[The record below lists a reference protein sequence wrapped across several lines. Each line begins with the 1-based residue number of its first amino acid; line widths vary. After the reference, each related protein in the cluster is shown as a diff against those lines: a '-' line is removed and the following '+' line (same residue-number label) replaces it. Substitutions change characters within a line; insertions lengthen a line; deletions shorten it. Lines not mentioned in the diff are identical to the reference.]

1 MIFIWIRI
9 TFLLGACY
17 LFLGHEEAAF
27 IQLFIIDFIG
37 ASFGITPALLS
48 FWLAAEMKVT
58 RIGFT
63 KDKASGEHSV
73 MVLKTINADMQ
84 GHLNQLSSEF
94 YRSFDFLLFGF
105 STS

>member
-37 ASFGITPALLS
+37 VAAGAANELRGELFLDWGWLLLHSNLLFAS
-48 FWLAAEMKVT
+48 K
-58 RIGFT
+58 
-63 KDKASGEHSV
+63 HSNL
-73 MVLKTINADMQ
+73 MT
-84 GHLNQLSSEF
+84 
-94 YRSFDFLLFGF
+94 FLLLPWWLFHIVSIIF
-105 STS
+105 NLKW